1 MDDLTGKWARL
12 SLNTRETQTIPLAPE
27 VENNNRVLVAKLFTK
42 RRVNIEALSRTLK
55 TMWRSIQNFEVRDLT
70 SNTVLIL
77 FSNEVDAKKILSQGP
92 WSFDKYLIGLYKPSE
107 SESVDDAKFDTAS
120 FWVQIHNLPLS
131 RMNRANAEIIGSS
144 LGKVEQVDASP
155 TGECRGRCVRIRVA
169 LNIEQPL
176 CRGRFVD
183 MGATGPLW
191 VSFQYERMP
200 VFCYWCGL
208 MNHDE
213 KDCQLWT
220 DSGETLEKESQQYGP
235 WLRATMANPQ
245 QTQVVHTKTPPPTAP
260 PSTQRPTPS
269 PITRPLPA
277 MERAH
282 NLAENPPSLSKNDN
296 PVISA
301 TYPETTPTNKEILS
315 DPILFRTHITEIDH
329 ALNSFQNSNQ
339 QTLLTQLDTTPATN
353 TPAPPS
359 PYTPKSTNSKKN
371 TSDSIVTHVTTT
383 LPITDHALHSFQN
396 SHQPSLHPQLANTP
410 ATYSQPSLSPCLP
423 KSGITKTETNA
434 AKVTHVTDT
443 MPPITNHDIHAIHQN
458 SNSSITSTPLDLV
471 GPKQSSWRRLGPPR
485 HIMDAS
491 GTCDHMSG
499 SKRKS
504 SEEVIMEDSFDEKKQ
519 KLLNEEA
526 RTLGKLMADNLGSAV
541 AAWQHRRTQ

>member
-1 MDDLTGKWARL
+1 
-12 SLNTRETQTIPLAPE
+12 
-27 VENNNRVLVAKLFTK
+27 
-42 RRVNIEALSRTLK
+42 
-55 TMWRSIQNFEVRDLT
+55 
-70 SNTVLIL
+70 
-77 FSNEVDAKKILSQGP
+77 
-92 WSFDKYLIGLYKPSE
+92 
-107 SESVDDAKFDTAS
+107 
-120 FWVQIHNLPLS
+120 
-131 RMNRANAEIIGSS
+131 
-144 LGKVEQVDASP
+144 
-155 TGECRGRCVRIRVA
+155 
-169 LNIEQPL
+169 
-176 CRGRFVD
+176 
-183 MGATGPLW
+183 MGAHKG
-191 VSFQYERMP
+191 
-200 VFCYWCGL
+200 
-208 MNHDE
+208 
-213 KDCQLWT
+213 K
-220 DSGETLEKESQQYGP
+220 KESQQYGP

-245 QTQVVHTKTPPPTAP
+245 QTQVVHTKTPPPTAS

-269 PITRPLPA
+269 PITRPSPV
-277 MERAH
+277 MERAQ
-282 NLAENPPSLSKNDN
+282 NLPENPPSLSKNDN
-296 PVISA
+296 LVISA

-359 PYTPKSTNSKKN
+359 PYTPKSTNTKKN
-371 TSDSIVTHVTTT
+371 TSDAIVTHVTTT
-383 LPITDHALHSFQN
+383 LPITDHTLHSFQN
-396 SHQPSLHPQLANTP
+396 SHQPSLHTQLANTP
-410 ATYSQPSLSPCLP
+410 ATYSQPSPSPCPP

-443 MPPITNHDIHAIHQN
+443 MPPITDHDIHAIHQN

-485 HIMDAS
+485 HIMDTS

-526 RTLGKLMADNLGSAV
+526 RITWRLTGFYGHPDTNKREETWTLLESLGRSNTLPWLCLGDYNEILSQTEKAGGRLRPARQMDRFRMAISHCGFLDLGYRGSPFTWSRNHPTEGRIRIRLDRALATVAWKSKFPGASVQHLSMSASDHSMIAVHLPPFKTRLKRPRPPFRFEAMWLHDPRCAEIVEEAWMEGLYNPNGAPISNCLESCRARLSAWNKTEFGHVGKQIARLEKELQSLEQHPHPNHEKIEEATGSEATV
-541 AAWQHRRTQ
+541 VHWV